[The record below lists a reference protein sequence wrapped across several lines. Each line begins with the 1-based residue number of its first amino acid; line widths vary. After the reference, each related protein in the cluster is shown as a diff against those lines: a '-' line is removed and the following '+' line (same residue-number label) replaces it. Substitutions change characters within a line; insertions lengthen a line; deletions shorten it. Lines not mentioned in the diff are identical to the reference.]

1 MKTRKPW
8 HDGEL
13 TKRTMTEDDW
23 NHMLTETSKWMDEGV
38 TWGGCRTGG
47 LPPAGKEYIDN
58 TGTAEVFFFDGKQLP
73 SADELDWELSTAEDI
88 SLSLQLLSKGYPNRV
103 WDRFVYLSDFVG
115 TQGGCMDMGR
125 DLKMINDNHQKLIEK
140 FPEYVSYNGT
150 KEMMGGTFN
159 KIKIQYKK
167 AWKQSQTTNLQE
179 FM

>member
-1 MKTRKPW
+1 
-8 HDGEL
+8 
-13 TKRTMTEDDW
+13 
-23 NHMLTETSKWMDEGV
+23 
-38 TWGGCRTGG
+38 
-47 LPPAGKEYIDN
+47 
-58 TGTAEVFFFDGKQLP
+58 
-73 SADELDWELSTAEDI
+73 
-88 SLSLQLLSKGYPNRV
+88 
-103 WDRFVYLSDFVG
+103 
-115 TQGGCMDMGR
+115 MGR